1 MGYYYTFYNPE
12 NNFEIIT
19 SGKFV
24 DMPMYQKDFPIQIP
38 MVFGTTSGYGYSDM
52 KCSDPYNCTGI
63 IDRKIAKKFK
73 NIWMLTR
80 QSLRIGW
87 MNIALIHLFLELHKK
102 LLTNRLWY
110 DIIRLSNEGVDCM
123 EFKRL
128 NSKEYYCVVCGQ
140 FGRL

>member
-1 MGYYYTFYNPE
+1 MLCGFV
-12 NNFEIIT
+12 II
-19 SGKFV
+19 V
-24 DMPMYQKDFPIQIP
+24 DIKYCI
-38 MVFGTTSGYGYSDM
+38 
-52 KCSDPYNCTGI
+52 
-63 IDRKIAKKFK
+63 
-73 NIWMLTR
+73 
-80 QSLRIGW
+80 
-87 MNIALIHLFLELHKK
+87 KK